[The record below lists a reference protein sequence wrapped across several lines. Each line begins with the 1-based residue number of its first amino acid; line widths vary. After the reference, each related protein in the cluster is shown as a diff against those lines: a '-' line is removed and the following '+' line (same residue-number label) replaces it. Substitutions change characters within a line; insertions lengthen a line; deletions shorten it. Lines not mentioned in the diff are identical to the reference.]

1 MKYPL
6 IGSLTPFRRALLRW
20 YDKHRRDLPWRAP
33 LGQTPPAYHVLLSEA
48 MLQQTQVATV
58 IPYFLRF
65 IERFPTLEAL
75 ADAPQQEVLRLWQG
89 LGYYS
94 RARNLQAAARAIVE
108 RHGGE
113 VPRDPEALL
122 ELPGVGRYTAGAI
135 ASLAYDVAAPIL
147 DGNVIRVLCRLD
159 AIDADPREKAIHDGL
174 WNRAREVLPRS
185 RAGDFNSALM
195 ELGATVCTPRNPQCL
210 TCPVRGHCSA
220 AEMNVQEKLPRPKQA
235 RSTPL
240 LKRVVLCLHHRE
252 RYLIEQRPARGRWAG
267 MWQFISRE
275 PSGPVPALARQFA
288 QPVGKARK
296 VGTIRHALTHRRY
309 EFEVW
314 EMGVAEC
321 NGGGT
326 WVTLSEL
333 DQFPLP
339 VPHLRIAR
347 LLRTGPA
354 AG

>member
-1 MKYPL
+1 M
-6 IGSLTPFRRALLRW
+6 
-20 YDKHRRDLPWRAP
+20 
-33 LGQTPPAYHVLLSEA
+33 PPAYHVLLSEA

-65 IERFPTLEAL
+65 IERFPTLQAL

-94 RARNLQAAARAIVE
+94 RARNLQAAAQAIVE
-108 RHGGE
+108 RHGGV
-113 VPRDPEALL
+113 VPRDPTALL

-159 AIDADPREKAIHDGL
+159 AIDADPREKTVQDRL
-174 WNRAREVLPRS
+174 WDRAREVLPRR

-210 TCPVRGHCSA
+210 VCPVRGQCSA
-220 AEMNVQEKLPRPKQA
+220 AEMNVQETIPRPKKA
-235 RSTPL
+235 KSTPL
-240 LKRVVLCLHHRE
+240 LKRIVLCLHHRG
-252 RYLIEQRPARGRWAG
+252 RYLIEQRPDNGRWAG

-275 PSGPVPALARQFA
+275 PNGTVLALARQFA
-288 QPVGKARK
+288 RPTGKARK
-296 VGTIRHALTHRRY
+296 LGTIRHSLTHRRY

-326 WVTLSEL
+326 WVALSEL
-333 DQFPLP
+333 DEFPLP
-339 VPHLRIAR
+339 VPHVRIAG